1 MGRQDLIRMCI
12 QNLLRRKSR
21 TLLTVLGVLIGC
33 CAIVIMVSIGIG
45 MKESQDKLLSE
56 MGDLT
61 IITVY
66 PQSRGKQGKKLD
78 DGAVRSFAALE
89 HVEAAT
95 PKLSPDDFTV
105 RLYAGEGRRFMADY
119 ASAAGL
125 DIKAVEG
132 LGYNLLSGRYPQPLA
147 EGEALAGQY
156 MEYAFQDTMR
166 PEGYNTVDLV
176 FLE

>member
-66 PQSRGKQGKKLD
+66 PQSRGKQGKKL
-78 DGAVRSFAALE
+78 
-89 HVEAAT
+89 T
-95 PKLSPDDFTV
+95 
-105 RLYAGEGRRFMADY
+105 MA
-119 ASAAGL
+119 
-125 DIKAVEG
+125 
-132 LGYNLLSGRYPQPLA
+132 RYGPL
-147 EGEALAGQY
+147 
-156 MEYAFQDTMR
+156 
-166 PEGYNTVDLV
+166 PP
-176 FLE
+176 

>member
-78 DGAVRSFAALE
+78 DGAVRSFTTLE

-147 EGEALAGQY
+147 EG
-156 MEYAFQDTMR
+156 
-166 PEGYNTVDLV
+166 
-176 FLE
+176 